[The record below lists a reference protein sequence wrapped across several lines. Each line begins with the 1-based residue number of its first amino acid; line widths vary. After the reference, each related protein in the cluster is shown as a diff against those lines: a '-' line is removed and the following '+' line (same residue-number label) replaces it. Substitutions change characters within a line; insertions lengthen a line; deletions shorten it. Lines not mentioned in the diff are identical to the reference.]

1 MAISRQGEFS
11 SLHACIQEA
20 IQSGGLR
27 SLYRGLVPSVI
38 GIVPY
43 SGVDMAVF
51 WTLRARWLETH
62 PNTSKGPSVLTMLGF
77 GAFSSVCGQLA
88 SYPMQVN
95 NNSTVMH
102 IVLCSLTLARSLAP
116 HH

>member
-11 SLHACIQEA
+11 SLYTCVREA
-20 IQSGGLR
+20 IQSGGWR

-51 WTLRARWLETH
+51 WTLRARWLEMH
-62 PNTSKGPSVLTMLGF
+62 PNTSSGPSVLTLLGF

-88 SYPMQVN
+88 SYPMQV
-95 NNSTVMH
+95 
-102 IVLCSLTLARSLAP
+102 II
-116 HH
+116 